1 MPDKFGK
8 YTLARLLRAQKNEAT
23 EAVVYARL
31 AVSVKDTAAAKIFA
45 GISRDEKRHY
55 DFYRKLTETEVS
67 PDRGKIFRFF
77 WIAKIF
83 GLTFGIR
90 LMEKDEGSAQKNYA
104 ELQKE
109 LGSLSA
115 IIRDEEKHEHLLI
128 DLINEEKLQYIGSVV
143 LGLSDALVELT
154 GMLAGLT
161 LAMQNAKLI
170 ALAGL
175 ITGVAAA
182 LSMAASQYLAVKHE
196 KSGNAYKSAVYTG
209 VTYIFTVILL
219 VAPYLLFKDYFLSL
233 AVTMALALVEIV
245 LFNFYIS
252 VAKNLSFKK
261 RFWEMTLIC
270 ISVAAISFVIGYFV
284 KILLNVNV

>member
-1 MPDKFGK
+1 MKDKFGK
-8 YTLARLLRAQKNEAT
+8 HTRARLLKAQKNEAT

-31 AVSVKDTAAAKIFA
+31 AASVKDPGAAKIFA

-55 DFYRKLTETEVS
+55 DFYRKLTGAEIA
-67 PDRGKIFRFF
+67 PDRRKIFRFF
-77 WIAKIF
+77 WIARIF

-90 LMEKDEGSAQKNYA
+90 LMEQDEGNAQKNYA

-109 LGSLSA
+109 LGTLSK
-115 IIRDEEKHEHLLI
+115 IIRDEEKHEHALI

-161 LAMQNAKLI
+161 LAMQNSKLI

-175 ITGVAAA
+175 ITGVAAT

-196 KSGNAYKSAVYTG
+196 SSGNAYKSAVYTG

-219 VAPYLLFKDYFLSL
+219 VAPYLLFRDYFLAL
-233 AVTMALALVEIV
+233 GVTMALALAEIV
-245 LFNFYIS
+245 IFNFYIS
-252 VAKNLSFKK
+252 VAKSLSFKK
-261 RFWEMTLIC
+261 RFLEMTLIC
-270 ISVAAISFVIGYFV
+270 FSVAAVSFVIGYFV
-284 KILLNVNV
+284 KILLNVTV